1 MNDKFLSL
9 LGMARRSGKLSTG
22 HDAVISSVV
31 KNKAKLVVVSAEGS
45 DRLKKE
51 ITHACSYGGKNIPVL
66 FTSYS
71 TSELS
76 QAIGIKAAVIS
87 LDDEGFAKAAA
98 DKYTNDSGRKD

>member
-31 KNKAKLVVVSAEGS
+31 KNKAKLVILSSEGS
-45 DRLKKE
+45 DRLKRE

-66 FTSYS
+66 FTEY
-71 TSELS
+71 TTGELS
-76 QAIGIKAAVIS
+76 KAIGIKAAVIS
-87 LDDEGFAKAAA
+87 VDDEGFAKATT
-98 DKYTNDSGRKD
+98 DKHMNNSDRKD

>member
-31 KNKAKLVVVSAEGS
+31 KNKAKLVVVSSEGS

-51 ITHACSYGGKNIPVL
+51 ITHACSYGGKNIPVI
-66 FTSYS
+66 FTPY
-71 TSELS
+71 TTVELS
-76 QAIGIKAAVIS
+76 KAIGIKAAVIS

>member
-31 KNKAKLVVVSAEGS
+31 KNRAKLVVISSEGS
-45 DRLKKE
+45 ERLKKE
-51 ITHACSYGGKNIPVL
+51 INHACTYEGKNIPVL
-66 FTSYS
+66 VTAY
-71 TSELS
+71 TTAGLS

-87 LDDEGFAKAAA
+87 IDDEGFAKAAA
-98 DKYTNDSGRKD
+98 DKYTLTSGRKD

>member
-31 KNKAKLVVVSAEGS
+31 KNKAKLVILSSEGS
-45 DRLKKE
+45 ERLKRE
-51 ITHACSYGGKNIPVL
+51 INHACTYGGKSIPVL
-66 FTSYS
+66 LTGYT

-87 LDDEGFAKAAA
+87 VDDEGFGKAAE
-98 DKYTNDSGRKD
+98 DKYTNNSGRKD

>member
-1 MNDKFLSL
+1 
-9 LGMARRSGKLSTG
+9 MARRSGKLSTG

-51 ITHACSYGGKNIPVL
+51 IAHACSYGGKSIPVL
-66 FTSYS
+66 FTRY
-71 TSELS
+71 TTKELS